1 MLYQQLQYIEKNK
14 DQTSTLL
21 VNYHKGYWC
30 VYLTKNKD
38 QNSMTLDKM
47 LMFDDFK
54 EEAISYAEKLSK
66 ESKLE
71 VEVSHQCPSY

>member
-1 MLYQQLQYIEKNK
+1 MLYQHLQYIKENK

-21 VNYHKGYWC
+21 VRYHKGHWC
-30 VYLTKNKD
+30 VYLTKDKD
-38 QNSMTLDKM
+38 RTSTTLDKM
-47 LMFDDFK
+47 FMFDDFK

-71 VEVSHQCPSY
+71 VEVNHQCPSY

>member
-1 MLYQQLQYIEKNK
+1 MLHQQLQYIEKNQ
-14 DQTSTLL
+14 DHTSTLL
-21 VNYHKGYWC
+21 VSYHKGHWC

-47 LMFDDFK
+47 FMFDDFK

-66 ESKLE
+66 KSKLA
-71 VEVSHQCPSY
+71 VEVNHQCPSY